1 VNELRYL
8 GGETCKLFCVERVGA
23 RLSENAGAELE
34 ENAPGFSGHAKQ
46 LSKPEN
52 EGAQEYLVR
61 RYEHNY
67 FRGWVV
73 GTQRQENSTSAI
85 SLISRTVAVW
95 VKPTESFTLR
105 TIHLFQQQQEVNGY
119 LLPFQLAAAGVV
131 AKVISAFLCFHGA
144 CEGNRL
150 SRRSHRGR
158 PRRKGRALIRSL
170 VRPPG
175 NSSDER

>member
-1 VNELRYL
+1 
-8 GGETCKLFCVERVGA
+8 LFCVERVGA

-73 GTQRQENSTSAI
+73 GTQRQ
-85 SLISRTVAVW
+85 
-95 VKPTESFTLR
+95 
-105 TIHLFQQQQEVNGY
+105 
-119 LLPFQLAAAGVV
+119 LAAAGVV

-144 CEGNRL
+144 CAGNRL
-150 SRRSHRGR
+150 SRRSH
-158 PRRKGRALIRSL
+158 
-170 VRPPG
+170 
-175 NSSDER
+175 